1 METIFIPP
9 FVNSRSFSVP
19 IREDLLIEG
28 DETFIAMIVQVTADG
43 IDETSINI
51 TRSQSI
57 GIIEDNDGERVMS
70 F

>member
-1 METIFIPP
+1 M
-9 FVNSRSFSVP
+9 P
-19 IREDLLIEG
+19 IWEDLLIED